1 MVQFSVMNKHDTTYF
16 VALIVALH
24 PLLLY
29 FILFLSI
36 FFLIFYFSRDPQWSG
51 QFVIVFVVVKEMDFL
66 TGLELPAPDSW

>member
-1 MVQFSVMNKHDTTYF
+1 MNKHDTTYF

-24 PLLLY
+24 PLLLF
-29 FILFLSI
+29 FILFFI
-36 FFLIFYFSRDPQWSG
+36 YIFLIFYFSRDPQWSG